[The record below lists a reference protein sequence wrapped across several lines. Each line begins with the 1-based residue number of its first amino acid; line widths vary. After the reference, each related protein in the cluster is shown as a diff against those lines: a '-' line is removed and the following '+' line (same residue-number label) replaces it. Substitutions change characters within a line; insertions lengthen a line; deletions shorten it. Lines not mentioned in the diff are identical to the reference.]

1 MKVAVFST
9 KPYDR
14 QFLETA
20 NDAVQDCCHQL
31 SFFEARLDV
40 ATAPLAAGFPVVC
53 VFVNDNLDAPTL
65 KILAEQGTRLIA
77 LRCTG
82 FNNVDRQAVRDL
94 GLKVVRVT
102 AYSPYS
108 VAEFALGMILSLNR
122 KIHRAY
128 NRTREGN
135 FALDGLL
142 GFDLHGR
149 TIGVIGTGKIGLIF
163 ANLMTAFGCQ
173 VLGYDPYPNP
183 EFTKNPLCR
192 YVPLAELFAQADVIS
207 LHCPLSPE
215 TRYIINAQAIEKMK
229 PGVILINTS
238 RGALI
243 DTGAVIVGL
252 KSQTI
257 GALGLD
263 VYEQEAE
270 LFFEDLSNEIIQD
283 DTFERLLT
291 FPNVLVT
298 GHQAFFTEDALGDI
312 AATTIANITN
322 FATNQPLTNQVS

>member
-20 NDAVQDCCHQL
+20 NASTQDIHQL
-31 SFFEARLDV
+31 SFFEARLDM

-53 VFVNDNLDAPTL
+53 AFVNDNLDAPTL
-65 KILAEQGTRLIA
+65 KILADQGTQLIA

-82 FNNVDRQAVRDL
+82 FNNVDMQAAKDS

-173 VLGYDPYPNP
+173 ILGYDPYPNP

-192 YVPLAELFAQADVIS
+192 YVPLAELFAKADIIS

-215 TRYIINAQAIEKMK
+215 TRYIINAQAIEQMK

-243 DTGAVIVGL
+243 DTRAVIIGL
-252 KSQTI
+252 KSKTI

-298 GHQAFFTEDALGDI
+298 GHQAFFTEDALSDI
-312 AATTIANITN
+312 AATTIDNITN